1 MNSLIG
7 QEGEVEFSLH
17 DRQVSMIIIL
27 LVAVV
32 AGVCRALRR
41 FVNIPVVAV
50 VVALGFG
57 TGRLVGGYNLKEKV
71 LPVTDLH
78 IRELLFL
85 YLPVL
90 AYTGSIN
97 LRGHLFR
104 QCFWQC
110 VLLGFGGLLFS
121 TLLFMLYMSGTRD
134 AEKQHLAETVLISLL
149 TCCPELMFVSDMNAL
164 SSARSHIL
172 ETIIMGEPLV
182 GATVLWMAYRFSTL
196 PEKLTIY
203 GFLKTVT
210 CTLLVGPL
218 VGKCIGHALAMA
230 MISLAQDLPV
240 SFVVSAISV
249 IATWAFSEQFMH
261 GAGIST
267 IISMGIATSAHSAA
281 TVYNPVA
288 LKKFWMLIRY
298 GYNVVVIFL
307 SAYRIGRDTR
317 EYLSWHEIMSPV
329 NAYVAKIGVRFVT
342 IIVLYPLLVSV
353 GYSLSWQQCLIVA
366 WANFKG
372 AIMIGMDLTRA
383 FPTVNLEYALKEQFI
398 RLGTLFLVQVLN
410 TTTLPKLM
418 SMLGLVALSDVERAS
433 MNMVIVALRNTANS
447 STSFQRRD
455 KKFSG
460 ADWKWVQMHTCID
473 NPYIGAD
480 EEDHA
485 EQTETYMPARVYK
498 NAAARKASCSIVRLQ
513 KVCCNK
519 QYEDGMIHS
528 KTRGKI
534 LAALQYPMEKEI
546 YLDYS
551 MMKPFV
557 TVPDWI
563 YGLKDLVQRFA
574 GNEAIEKRQYRSI
587 RSSRSRTDDDDEEKE
602 QVSLLSAMLKE
613 GWYHAIIGFIALG
626 FVLLLSGLAL
636 FLLKKRADPSQHEL
650 LLSIITSVQGAYVLL
665 YSIEMVLLV
674 YTVGMLH
681 VGKDI
686 WKQLDVIM
694 YFLVVTEFVLIS
706 MASVTS
712 GGKPDTAYT
721 SFLQI
726 SFITLISCRIVKTLQ
741 KRVVLFLWIW
751 DLLDGL
757 LNRKLFYAYDL
768 SWAYITAEDEA
779 MNKVS
784 RFVATPQL
792 AAAIRENSGYN
803 KLETLKN
810 VVDIQQRYPN
820 IEVATKTRQAAR
832 RILNKALD
840 GLRELHEGGLLDDK
854 QFGLLFSNLSWMI
867 QRADGMPTNVAV
879 GNTAFNTMLSVPW
892 LTRDV
897 VPRLLNSFYQYL
909 KEGELL
915 VEKNNMHDCVFI
927 ICSGIVRVS
936 GCNEEPWANPVQL
949 ANSDSTH
956 FYFCEGSFQDY
967 LVAPDALG
975 LLGFLTSRP
984 SVCQCVCETDVEMC
998 CIPMEEMTS
1007 LVEQHPEAPNLVYR
1021 MWFSVAIRIGLAV
1034 LVNQKR
1040 YQEWTHDKLKRFLEN
1055 GIMPNLYYAIDF
1067 SLDEAVLDVIL
1078 VQGVVQCSKTQE
1090 LYTGPSYI
1098 PSAVREMTLPG
1109 IPADRARPVMLI
1121 TTMMRYHLPS
1131 DLDWFHQP
1139 LTHYDYKKQRAV
1151 SMAVVRTS

>member
-7 QEGEVEFSLH
+7 KQGDVEFNLR
-17 DRQVSMIIIL
+17 DRQVSVIIL
-27 LVAVV
+27 LLVAIV

-41 FVNIPVVAV
+41 FFNIPVVAV
-50 VVALGFG
+50 VAALGFG
-57 TGRLVGGYNLKEKV
+57 AGRFVSGYDVKEKV
-71 LPVTDLH
+71 LPVTDQQ

-90 AYTGSIN
+90 TFTGSIN
-97 LRGHLFR
+97 LRSHLFR

-110 VLLGFGGLLFS
+110 VLLGFGGLLLS
-121 TLLFMLYMSGTRD
+121 TMLFMLYMSGMRD
-134 AEKQHLAETVLISLL
+134 AEKQHLADTVLISLL

-164 SSARSHIL
+164 SLAHSHIL
-172 ETIIMGEPLV
+172 ETIIMGEPLI

-203 GFLKTVT
+203 AFLRTVT
-210 CTLLVGPL
+210 STLFIGPL
-218 VGKCIGHALAMA
+218 VGKALGHALAMV
-230 MISLAQDLPV
+230 MIALAQDLPV
-240 SFVVSAISV
+240 SFMVSAISV
-249 IATWAFSEQFMH
+249 IATWAFAEQFMH

-267 IISMGIATSAHSAA
+267 ILSMGLAASSHADA
-281 TVYNPVA
+281 TVYNPISIR
-288 LKKFWMLIRY
+288 KFWMLIRY
-298 GYNVVVIFL
+298 GYEIVIIFL
-307 SAYRIGRDTR
+307 SAFRIGRDSR
-317 EYLSWHEIMSPV
+317 EFLSWHEIMSPV

-342 IIVLYPLLVSV
+342 IIVLYPLLASV

-372 AIMIGMDLTRA
+372 AIMIALDLTRA
-383 FPTVNLEYALKEQFI
+383 FPTINLKHALQEQFV

-418 SMLGLVALSDVERAS
+418 SILGLLALTDVERAN
-433 MNMVIVALRNTANS
+433 MNMVIIALRNTASS
-447 STSFQRRD
+447 STNFQRRD

-460 ADWKWVQMHTCID
+460 ADWKWVQMHTCIE
-473 NPYIGAD
+473 NPYEDVD
-480 EEDHA
+480 EDDHA
-485 EQTETYMPARVYK
+485 EQTDTYLPALAYR
-498 NAAARKASCSIVRLQ
+498 NAAARKASCSILRLQ

-528 KTRGKI
+528 KTKSKI
-534 LAALQYPMEKEI
+534 LAALQYAKEKEVS
-546 YLDYS
+546 LDYT

-557 TVPDWI
+557 TVPSWI

-574 GNEAIEKRQYRSI
+574 GDEAIKKRQYNTRRST
-587 RSSRSRTDDDDEEKE
+587 RSRTEDDEEDIE
-602 QVSLLSAMLKE
+602 HVSLLSAMLKE
-613 GWYHAIIGFIALG
+613 GWYHALVGFVALG

-636 FLLKKRADPSQHEL
+636 FIIKKRSDPSQYEL
-650 LLSIITSVQGAYVLL
+650 LLSIATSVQAAYILL
-665 YSIEMVLLV
+665 YSIEMVILV
-674 YTVGMLH
+674 YTLGMLRM
-681 VGKDI
+681 GKNL

-694 YFLVVTEFVLIS
+694 YFLVVIEFLLIS
-706 MASVTS
+706 MTSVS
-712 GGKPDTAYT
+712 GGTKPDATYT
-721 SFLQI
+721 SVLQI
-726 SFITLISCRIVKTLQ
+726 SFITVISCRIVKTLQ
-741 KRVVLFLWIW
+741 KRNVLFLWIW
-751 DLLDGL
+751 DMLNGL

-784 RFVATPQL
+784 RFIAIPQL
-792 AAAIRENSGYN
+792 AASIRENSGLN
-803 KLETLKN
+803 KLHTLKN

-832 RILNKALD
+832 KILNKAFD
-840 GLRELHEGGLLDDK
+840 GLRELHKGGLLDDK
-854 QFGLLFSNLSWMI
+854 QFSLLFSNLSWMI
-867 QRADGMPTNVAV
+867 QRADGMPASVTV

-892 LTRDV
+892 LSRDV
-897 VPRLLNSFYQYL
+897 VPQLLNCFYQYL

-949 ANSDSTH
+949 ANSDSTR
-956 FYFCEGSFQDY
+956 FYFCEGAFQDY
-967 LVAPDALG
+967 LVAPDSLG

-984 SVCQCVCETDVEMC
+984 SVCQCACETDVEMC
-998 CIPMEEMTS
+998 CIPMEEMTT
-1007 LVEQHPEAPNLVYR
+1007 LVEQLPEAPNLVYR

-1034 LVNQKR
+1034 LVKQKR

-1078 VQGVVQCSKTQE
+1078 VQGVVQCSKTHE

-1098 PSAVREMTLPG
+1098 PSTVREMTLPG
-1109 IPADRARPVMLI
+1109 IPSDRARPIMLI
-1121 TTMMRYHLPS
+1121 TTVMRYHLPS

-1139 LTHYDYKKQRAV
+1139 LTHYDYKKQRTL
-1151 SMAVVRTS
+1151 SMAVVRTG

>member
-7 QEGEVEFSLH
+7 KEGAVEFNLR
-17 DRQVSMIIIL
+17 DRQVSVIIL
-27 LVAVV
+27 LVVAVV

-50 VVALGFG
+50 VAALGFG
-57 TGRLVGGYNLKEKV
+57 AGHLVSKYDMKEKV
-71 LPVTDLH
+71 LPVTDLQ

-90 AYTGSIN
+90 TFTGSFN

-121 TLLFMLYMSGTRD
+121 TMLFMLYMSGTRD

-149 TCCPELMFVSDMNAL
+149 TCCPELMFVADMNAL

-172 ETIIMGEPLV
+172 ETIIMGEPLI
-182 GATVLWMAYRFSTL
+182 GSTVMWMAYRFSTL
-196 PEKLTIY
+196 PEKLTVY
-203 GFLKTVT
+203 AFLKTIT
-210 CTLLVGPL
+210 CTLFIGPL
-218 VGKCIGHALAMA
+218 VGKGLGHALAMA
-230 MISLAQDLPV
+230 MIALAQDLPV

-249 IATWAFSEQFMH
+249 VATWAFAEQFMH

-267 IISMGIATSAHSAA
+267 ILSMGLAASSHVSA
-281 TVYNPVA
+281 TVYNPIA

-298 GYNVVVIFL
+298 GYNTVVIFL
-307 SAYRIGRDTR
+307 SAYRIGRDSR
-317 EYLSWHEIMSPV
+317 EFLSWHEIMSPV

-342 IIVLYPLLVSV
+342 IIVLYPLLASV

-372 AIMIGMDLTRA
+372 AIMIGLDLTRA
-383 FPTVNLEYALKEQFI
+383 FPTVNLKHALQEQFV
-398 RLGTLFLVQVLN
+398 RLGTLFLVQILN

-418 SMLGLVALSDVERAS
+418 SMLGLLALSDVERAN
-433 MNMVIVALRNTANS
+433 MNMVIIALRNTANS
-447 STSFQRRD
+447 STNYQRRD

-473 NPYIGAD
+473 NPYIGTE

-485 EQTETYMPARVYK
+485 DQSETYVPARVYR
-498 NAAARKASCSIVRLQ
+498 NAAARKASCSILRLQ

-528 KTRGKI
+528 KTRSKI

-563 YGLKDLVQRFA
+563 YALKDFVQRFA
-574 GNEAIEKRQYRSI
+574 GNEAIEKRQSRSL
-587 RSSRSRTDDDDEEKE
+587 RSSRSRTDDDEDDAD
-602 QVSLLSAMLKE
+602 QVNLLSAMLKE
-613 GWYHAIIGFIALG
+613 GWYHALVGFIALG
-626 FVLLLSGLAL
+626 FVLLLSGLAFFML
-636 FLLKKRADPSQHEL
+636 RKQADPSHHEL

-674 YTVGMLH
+674 YTVGMLR

-706 MASVTS
+706 MASVSS
-712 GGKPDTAYT
+712 GGKPDATYT
-721 SFLQI
+721 GFLQI
-726 SFITLISCRIVKTLQ
+726 SFIALISCRIVKTLQ

-751 DLLDGL
+751 DMLDGL

-784 RFVATPQL
+784 RFVTTPQL

-803 KLETLKN
+803 KLQTLKN

-832 RILNKALD
+832 RILNKAFD
-840 GLRELHEGGLLDDK
+840 GLKELHEGGLLDDK
-854 QFGLLFSNLSWMI
+854 QFGLLFSSLSWMI
-867 QRADGMPTNVAV
+867 QRADGMPTNVTV
-879 GNTAFNTMLSVPW
+879 GNAAFNTMLSVPW
-892 LTRDV
+892 LSRDV
-897 VPRLLNSFYQYL
+897 VPRLLSSFYQYL

-936 GCNEEPWANPVQL
+936 GCNEEPTSNPVQL

-956 FYFCEGSFQDY
+956 FYFCEGAFQDY
-967 LVAPDALG
+967 LVAPDTLG
-975 LLGFLTSRP
+975 LLGFLTVQAVRVP
-984 SVCQCVCETDVEMC
+984 VRVRDGRRDVLHPNGGDDGAGRAAPGGAEPRVPHVVQRRHPHRAC
-998 CIPMEEMTS
+998 RARE
-1007 LVEQHPEAPNLVYR
+1007 PEAVPASRCADVYTCPAR
-1021 MWFSVAIRIGLAV
+1021 
-1034 LVNQKR
+1034 
-1040 YQEWTHDKLKRFLEN
+1040 QEWTHDKLKRFLEN
-1055 GIMPNLYYAIDF
+1055 GIMPNLHYAIDF
-1067 SLDEAVLDVIL
+1067 TLDEAVLDVIL

-1090 LYTGPSYI
+1090 LYTGPCVH
-1098 PSAVREMTLPG
+1098 PQHAQGNGRHTPHRG
-1109 IPADRARPVMLI
+1109 RAAEEKAMVLRCGGAI
-1121 TTMMRYHLPS
+1121 
-1131 DLDWFHQP
+1131 
-1139 LTHYDYKKQRAV
+1139 
-1151 SMAVVRTS
+1151 

>member
-7 QEGEVEFSLH
+7 QEGDVEFNLH
-17 DRQVSMIIIL
+17 DRQVSVIILL

-41 FVNIPVVAV
+41 FLNIPVVAV
-50 VVALGFG
+50 VAALGFG
-57 TGRLVGGYNLKEKV
+57 AGR
-71 LPVTDLH
+71 
-78 IRELLFL
+78 
-85 YLPVL
+85 
-90 AYTGSIN
+90 S
-97 LRGHLFR
+97 HLFR

-121 TLLFMLYMSGTRD
+121 TMLFMLYMSGTRD
-134 AEKQHLAETVLISLL
+134 ADKQHLSETVLISLL

-172 ETIIMGEPLV
+172 ETIIMGEPLI

-196 PEKLTIY
+196 PENLTVY
-203 GFLKTVT
+203 AFLKTVT
-210 CTLLVGPL
+210 STLFLGPL
-218 VGKCIGHALAMA
+218 VGKALGHALAMA
-230 MISLAQDLPV
+230 MIALAQDLPV

-249 IATWAFSEQFMH
+249 IATWAFAEQFMH

-267 IISMGIATSAHSAA
+267 ILSMGLAA
-281 TVYNPVA
+281 SSHAADTVYNPIA
-288 LKKFWMLIRY
+288 IRKFWMLIRY

-307 SAYRIGRDTR
+307 SAYRIGRDSR
-317 EYLSWHEIMSPV
+317 EFLSWHEIISPV

-342 IIVLYPLLVSV
+342 IIVMYPLLSSV
-353 GYSLSWQQCLIVA
+353 GYSLSWQQYLIVA

-372 AIMIGMDLTRA
+372 AIMIAMDLTRA
-383 FPTVNLEYALKEQFI
+383 FPTVNLKHALQEQFV

-418 SMLGLVALSDVERAS
+418 SMLGLLALSDVERAN
-433 MNMVIVALRNTANS
+433 MNMVIIALRNTANS
-447 STSFQRRD
+447 STSLQRRD

-460 ADWKWVQMHTCID
+460 ADWKWVQMHTYID
-473 NPYIGAD
+473 NPYEGV
-480 EEDHA
+480 EEDDHA
-485 EQTETYMPARVYK
+485 EQTDTYMPARVYR
-498 NAAARKASCSIVRLQ
+498 NAAARKASCSILRLQ

-528 KTRGKI
+528 KTRSKI
-534 LAALQYPMEKEI
+534 LAALQYPMEKEVC
-546 YLDYS
+546 LDYN

-563 YGLKDLVQRFA
+563 YRLKDMVQRFA

-587 RSSRSRTDDDDEEKE
+587 RSTRSRTDDDEDDME

-613 GWYHAIIGFIALG
+613 GWYHALVGFIALG

-636 FLLKKRADPSQHEL
+636 FMINKRADPSQYEL

-665 YSIEMVLLV
+665 YSIEMGILV
-674 YTVGMLH
+674 YTVGMLR

-706 MASVTS
+706 MATVSG
-712 GGKPDTAYT
+712 GGKPDATYT

-726 SFITLISCRIVKTLQ
+726 SFIILI
-741 KRVVLFLWIW
+741 
-751 DLLDGL
+751 
-757 LNRKLFYAYDL
+757 
-768 SWAYITAEDEA
+768 
-779 MNKVS
+779 
-784 RFVATPQL
+784 
-792 AAAIRENSGYN
+792 
-803 KLETLKN
+803 
-810 VVDIQQRYPN
+810 
-820 IEVATKTRQAAR
+820 
-832 RILNKALD
+832 
-840 GLRELHEGGLLDDK
+840 
-854 QFGLLFSNLSWMI
+854 
-867 QRADGMPTNVAV
+867 
-879 GNTAFNTMLSVPW
+879 SVPW
-892 LTRDV
+892 LSREV

-927 ICSGIVRVS
+927 ICSGIVR
-936 GCNEEPWANPVQL
+936 L

-956 FYFCEGSFQDY
+956 FYFCEGAFQDY
-967 LVAPDALG
+967 LVAPDTLG

-998 CIPMEEMTS
+998 CIPMEEMTA

-1021 MWFSVAIRIGLAV
+1021 MWLSVAIRIGLAV

-1040 YQEWTHDKLKRFLEN
+1040 YQ
-1055 GIMPNLYYAIDF
+1055 
-1067 SLDEAVLDVIL
+1067 
-1078 VQGVVQCSKTQE
+1078 
-1090 LYTGPSYI
+1090 
-1098 PSAVREMTLPG
+1098 
-1109 IPADRARPVMLI
+1109 
-1121 TTMMRYHLPS
+1121 
-1131 DLDWFHQP
+1131 
-1139 LTHYDYKKQRAV
+1139 V
-1151 SMAVVRTS
+1151 SM

>member
-7 QEGEVEFSLH
+7 KEGDVEFNLH
-17 DRQVSMIIIL
+17 DRQVSVIILL

-41 FVNIPVVAV
+41 FFNVPVVAV
-50 VVALGFG
+50 VAALGFG
-57 TGRLVGGYNLKEKV
+57 AGRLVSGYDAKEKV
-71 LPVTDLH
+71 LPVTDQH

-90 AYTGSIN
+90 TFTGSFN
-97 LRGHLFR
+97 LRSHLFR

-121 TLLFMLYMSGTRD
+121 TMLFMLYMSGTRD
-134 AEKQHLAETVLISLL
+134 AEKQNLAETVLISLL

-172 ETIIMGEPLV
+172 ETIIMGEPLI

-196 PEKLTIY
+196 PEKLTVY
-203 GFLKTVT
+203 AFLKTVT
-210 CTLLVGPL
+210 STLFIGPL
-218 VGKCIGHALAMA
+218 VGKALGHALAMA
-230 MISLAQDLPV
+230 MIALAQDLPV
-240 SFVVSAISV
+240 SFVVSVISV
-249 IATWAFSEQFMH
+249 IATWAFAEQFMH

-267 IISMGIATSAHSAA
+267 ILSMGLAASSHAEA
-281 TVYNPVA
+281 TVYNPISIR
-288 LKKFWMLIRY
+288 KFWMLIRY
-298 GYNVVVIFL
+298 GYVVVVIFL
-307 SAYRIGRDTR
+307 SAYRIGRDSR
-317 EYLSWHEIMSPV
+317 EFLSWHEIMSPV

-342 IIVLYPLLVSV
+342 IIVLYPLLASV

-372 AIMIGMDLTRA
+372 AIMIAMDLTRA
-383 FPTVNLEYALKEQFI
+383 FPTVNLKHALQEQFV

-418 SMLGLVALSDVERAS
+418 SMLGLLALSDVERAN
-433 MNMVIVALRNTANS
+433 MNMVIIALRNTANS

-460 ADWKWVQMHTCID
+460 ADWKWVQMHTYID
-473 NPYIGAD
+473 NPYGGV
-480 EEDHA
+480 EEDEHA
-485 EQTETYMPARVYK
+485 EQTDTYMPARVYR
-498 NAAARKASCSIVRLQ
+498 NAAARKASCSILRLQ

-528 KTRGKI
+528 KTRSKI

-546 YLDYS
+546 YLDYT

-574 GNEAIEKRQYRSI
+574 GNEAIEKRQYRSV
-587 RSSRSRTDDDDEEKE
+587 RSTRSRTEDDEEDIE
-602 QVSLLSAMLKE
+602 QASLLSSMLKE
-613 GWYHAIIGFIALG
+613 GWYHALVGFIALG

-636 FLLKKRADPSQHEL
+636 FMIKKRADPSQYEL

-665 YSIEMVLLV
+665 YSIEMVILV
-674 YTVGMLH
+674 YTVGMLRM
-681 VGKDI
+681 GKDI

-706 MASVTS
+706 MASVS
-712 GGKPDTAYT
+712 GGGKPDATYT

-751 DLLDGL
+751 DMLDGL

-784 RFVATPQL
+784 RFVTTPQL

-803 KLETLKN
+803 KLQTLKN

-820 IEVATKTRQAAR
+820 IE
-832 RILNKALD
+832 
-840 GLRELHEGGLLDDK
+840 
-854 QFGLLFSNLSWMI
+854 
-867 QRADGMPTNVAV
+867 RADGMPANVTV
-879 GNTAFNTMLSVPW
+879 GNAAFNTMLSVPW
-892 LTRDV
+892 LSRDV

-967 LVAPDALG
+967 LVAPDTLG

-998 CIPMEEMTS
+998 CIPMEEMTA

-1098 PSAVREMTLPG
+1098 PSTVREMTLPG
-1109 IPADRARPVMLI
+1109 IPSGSGPAHNAHHHRDALPPAERPGLVPSAAHALRLQEAARRIHGGRQARL
-1121 TTMMRYHLPS
+1121 
-1131 DLDWFHQP
+1131 
-1139 LTHYDYKKQRAV
+1139 AV
-1151 SMAVVRTS
+1151 